1 MKLFTL
7 TFLLLAFITNTGRT
21 ESVPEHFK
29 HVDQVIWV
37 VDDLDKVIDKWKEL
51 GFEQIDLLGKV
62 TATAK
67 NEKQFNVR
75 MAAANL
81 GGAHI
86 TWIQPLSGK
95 SVFSD
100 FLKSYGNGAI
110 SLVHKLDTKKQ
121 LDEELKRLS
130 DVGVKVLDEISIL
143 TKKGKIN
150 YTLMDT
156 RDKGNYVLGYISNE
170 TSDDIH
176 AGITADNR
184 HNLKLNQY
192 AFAINK
198 TEDIS
203 KYWAKIGFP
212 EFQISHPELGETKY
226 HGEIVDHELIQG
238 WQRQGDIA
246 YEWCIPVKG
255 PIVYADHINM
265 HGEGIHHL
273 AFSVVN
279 IDKVLQDYESLG
291 YKNTM
296 GGTWGKKGKPGSGR
310 YEYVGLEN
318 AGGMTMEL
326 LWSYQGN

>member
-1 MKLFTL
+1 MKLLTL
-7 TFLLLAFITNTGRT
+7 NFLLLAFITNTGRA

-37 VDDLDKVIDKWKEL
+37 VDDLDKVINNWKEL
-51 GFEQIDLLGKV
+51 GFEQIELLGKV

-67 NEKQFNVR
+67 NENQFNVR
-75 MAAANL
+75 MATANL

-86 TWIQPLSGK
+86 TWIQPLTEK
-95 SVFSD
+95 SVFSKFQKD
-100 FLKSYGNGAI
+100 YGNGAI

-130 DVGVKVLDEISIL
+130 EVGVKVLDEISIL

-156 RDKGNYVLGYISNE
+156 RDKGKYELGYVTDE
-170 TSDDIH
+170 TSADIH
-176 AGITADNR
+176 QGLTAENR
-184 HNLKLNQY
+184 HNMKLNQY
-192 AFAINK
+192 AFAINR

-212 EFQISHPELGETKY
+212 EFQISHPVLGETKY
-226 HGEIVDHELIQG
+226 HGEIVDHKLIQG

-273 AFSVVN
+273 AFSVDN
-279 IDKVLQDYESLG
+279 IDKVLKDYESLG

-296 GGTWGKKGKPGSGR
+296 GGTWGEKGKPGSGR
-310 YEYVGLEN
+310 YDYVDLEN